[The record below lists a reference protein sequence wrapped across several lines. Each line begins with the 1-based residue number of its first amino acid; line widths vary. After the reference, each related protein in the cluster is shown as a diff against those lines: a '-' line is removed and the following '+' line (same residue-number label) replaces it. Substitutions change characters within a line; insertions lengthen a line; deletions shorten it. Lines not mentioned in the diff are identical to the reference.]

1 MGYLI
6 NVDGLI
12 DGSSDEVLKEY
23 SVAIENDRFAWIG
36 PTRDGIPERFREWP
50 SLSAD
55 GLTMIPGLID
65 GHVHLCND
73 SVPDRAAVMLND
85 LPGAAT
91 LRALRNARR
100 TLDMGFT
107 TVRDCAGMGTLA
119 LRDAAN
125 RGEYTTPRIQAAG
138 YGICGTG
145 GHMDRDRFYNARFRD
160 NPGVADSPA
169 EVRRVARELLKIGAD
184 FIKVNATR
192 GYGGIIRGHQEML
205 TEEMAAAVEVAH
217 KAGRRVASHAMGT
230 DGIRASLDA
239 GVDSVEHGF
248 WLTPELAEQMARQG
262 SFLLPTAATLYR
274 NVTRGFYS
282 DGMSEADLARM
293 HDLAASAR
301 EAMFASME
309 MAKSAGVKIA
319 VGSDMGGGP
328 FLHHGENSTE
338 IEQLV
343 EGGMSPMEAI
353 KAATSVVAELLDRQE
368 DLGQIAP
375 DYLADFVLLRQDPTR
390 DVGILSQRKNIAGV
404 FLDGRAVRSEGD
416 LGSGPWLNS
425 VAKEG

>member
-1 MGYLI
+1 MGYVVE
-6 NVDGLI
+6 VDRLI
-12 DGSSDEVLKEY
+12 DGTSDEVREKH
-23 SVAIENDRFAWIG
+23 SVAIEEDRFAWMG
-36 PTRDGIPERFREWP
+36 PTGEGIPEKFRDWP
-50 SLSAD
+50 SLPAQ

-73 SVPDRAAVMLND
+73 SVPDRSLVMLND

-119 LRDAAN
+119 LRDASK
-125 RGEYTTPRIQAAG
+125 RGEYTTPRILAAG

-145 GHMDRDRFYNARFRD
+145 GHMDRDKFYNARFID

-169 EVRRVARELLKIGAD
+169 EVRRIARELLKLGAD

-205 TEEMAAAVEVAH
+205 TEELAAAAEIAH
-217 KAGRRVASHAMGT
+217 NAGRRVASHAMGT

-239 GVDSVEHGF
+239 GIDSIEHGF
-248 WLTPELAEQMARQG
+248 WLTPELAEQMARQEA
-262 SFLLPTAATLYR
+262 FLLPTAATLYR

-282 DGMSEADLARM
+282 DGMSEEDLARM
-293 HDLAASAR
+293 YDLAASAR
-301 EAMFASME
+301 EAMFASLE
-309 MAKSAGVKIA
+309 MARSAGVKIA
-319 VGSDMGGGP
+319 LGSDMGGGP
-328 FLHHGENSTE
+328 FLYHGENSTE

-343 EGGMSPMEAI
+343 EGGLSPMEAI
-353 KAATSVVAELLDRQE
+353 RASTSVVAELLDREE
-368 DLGQIAP
+368 DLGRIAP
-375 DYLADFVLLRQDPTR
+375 DYRADFVLLRQDPTR
-390 DVGILSQRKNIAGV
+390 DVAVLSREENIAGV
-404 FLDGRAVRSEGD
+404 FLGGRAVRAAED
-416 LGSGPWLNS
+416 APSGPWTES
-425 VAKEG
+425 VENTG